1 MSHPPTSL
9 HLHHPPQYLI
19 SPPSLS
25 PVTPSL
31 SSGSAGVHMIKRG
44 AQVITWRCQI
54 KRPLIQMRS
63 EISKQPPLPWQPL
76 THPRRRRRGDLRAPG
91 RGGGTCGEATTT
103 LGTSSLSLSATKYQ
117 RRSQRSQTRP
127 GSPERVYLDH
137 IACLSVNSRRWLGGG
152 RSAPSTRGLFFF
164 AFLFAAPRPDLTDG
178 LPAEFAEGGGVPE
191 SQPAPRLLFSL

>member
-1 MSHPPTSL
+1 MLLFYPPHTPPLPVYVSHPPTSL

-103 LGTSSLSLSATKYQ
+103 LGTSSLSLSPLQ
-117 RRSQRSQTRP
+117 NIS
-127 GSPERVYLDH
+127 
-137 IACLSVNSRRWLGGG
+137 
-152 RSAPSTRGLFFF
+152 
-164 AFLFAAPRPDLTDG
+164 
-178 LPAEFAEGGGVPE
+178 GGVNGAKHARVHQ
-191 SQPAPRLLFSL
+191 SVFIWIT